1 MNLETLKLFRDIVR
15 LQSFSKGAQ
24 ANAVTQSA
32 ASQAIQQLEEELGQQ
47 LIDRSKRPFALT
59 TKGQIYFEGLRQI
72 LEKYAE
78 LEEAVK
84 KPSGALGGS
93 LRIAAIYSVGLY
105 DLTRLMGRFMSQ
117 NTQVKVRLEYLRPNK
132 VHDAV
137 VVGDAE
143 LGILSYPKADRT
155 VTIVPWRSEKM
166 VFVCQPGHRL
176 SGRTSVR
183 MEDLDGETFI
193 AYDADLPIRK
203 AIDRALKQHDA
214 RVNTV
219 MEFDNIETMKQAVEV
234 GAGVAI
240 LPEPTV
246 RRSADGRRMVAVPI
260 DLSDLVRPVG
270 IIHRRNRP
278 LTPAAQQFIKLLK
291 SEFER

>member
-59 TKGQIYFEGLRQI
+59 TKGQVYFEGLRQI